1 MNYPWLQNTRL
12 KTKTHTIGTSFKHV
26 TQSMID
32 WIQAEYAKGKM
43 SQKELAMKASSKY
56 RVPITV
62 GTVQKIVNITDSIEG
77 QP

>member
-26 TQSMID
+26 TQPMID

-43 SQKELAMKASSKY
+43 TQKELAIKSHSRY
-56 RVPITV
+56 RVPFTASII
-62 GTVQKIVNITDSIEG
+62 QKIVNITDTIPD
-77 QP
+77 QQ

>member
-26 TQSMID
+26 TQAMID

-62 GTVQKIVNITDSIEG
+62 GTVQKIVNITDSIQE
-77 QP
+77 QA